1 MFRDDIDVALNDA
14 LVQCQSNA
22 AHFRYTAELIQN
34 TEEAALLRRLAD
46 QRDALAQRL
55 AEQMQSRGELPGMP
69 DTERTTLE
77 ELRDRF
83 TAALTASGRQTVL
96 RERVEDEM
104 HLADLARTALQQV
117 PSGPA
122 RDVLEEV
129 HRQAQAGADSL
140 RASL

>member
-22 AHFRYTAELIQN
+22 AHFRYTAELIQDA
-34 TEEAALLRRLAD
+34 EEAALLRRLAD

-83 TAALTASGRQTVL
+83 TAALTASGRRTVL

-104 HLADLARTALQQV
+104 HLAELAWTALQQV

-129 HRQAQAGADSL
+129 RRQAQAGAESL